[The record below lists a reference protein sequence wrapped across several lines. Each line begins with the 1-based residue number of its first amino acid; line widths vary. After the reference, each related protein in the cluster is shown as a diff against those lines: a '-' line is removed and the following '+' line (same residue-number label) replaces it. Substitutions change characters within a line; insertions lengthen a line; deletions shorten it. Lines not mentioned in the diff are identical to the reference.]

1 MQHNNGSEVRRL
13 PHVFILI
20 TRGDAGGAQN
30 HVLSLIRHLRHQ
42 IRFTL
47 GCGEAGYLITQADK
61 MGVESIVVPH
71 LKRPISPLTDL
82 RCVRALKRILAR
94 QNPDLVHL
102 HSSKS
107 GVVGRLAARSVN
119 LKSLF
124 TAHGWAFTEGSGVVR
139 RSGCVIIEWVMAR
152 FGDGIIA
159 VSGYDY
165 RLARKYGVIGSGVP
179 DNDRSWLIRNG
190 ARAIQVEGET
200 QQRGGKPVRLLHV
213 GRLERAKNQRLLI
226 EAVSMIER
234 DFSLTIVG
242 SGQLRP
248 GLDESVDRHGLA
260 DRITFAES
268 SQVDPYF
275 ADADIFVLS
284 SDYEGLPLVI
294 LEAMSAGL
302 PVVATDVGGVGE
314 VVSDGI
320 SGFLVN
326 RGDAR
331 GLSEKLTRLIDD
343 EDLRREFGQN
353 GQRIYRDQ
361 FTEER
366 MCEQTLAV
374 YQTLIGGNSGI

>member
-47 GCGEAGYLITQADK
+47 GCGEAGYLITEAEK
-61 MGVESIVVPH
+61 MGVETIVVPH

-124 TAHGWAFTEGSGVVR
+124 TAHGWAFTEGSGLVR
-139 RSGCVIIEWVMAR
+139 RSYGLIIEWVMAR

-159 VSGYDY
+159 VSRYDY

-179 DNDRSWLIRNG
+179 GNDRSWLIRNG
-190 ARAIQVEGET
+190 ARAIQVEEET
-200 QQRGGKPVRLLHV
+200 QQRGDKPVRLLHV

-242 SGQLRP
+242 NGLLRP
-248 GLDESVDRHGLA
+248 GLDESVDRYGLA
-260 DRITFAES
+260 DRVTFAES
-268 SQVDPYF
+268 PQVDPYF

-284 SDYEGLPLVI
+284 SSYEGLPLAI

-302 PVVATDVGGVGE
+302 AVVATDVGGVGE

-331 GLSEKLTRLIDD
+331 GISEKLTRLIDD
-343 EDLRREFGQN
+343 EELRREFGQN
-353 GQRIYRDQ
+353 GQRIYREH

>member
-1 MQHNNGSEVRRL
+1 MSGNRR
-13 PHVFILI
+13 
-20 TRGDAGGAQN
+20 G
-30 HVLSLIRHLRHQ
+30 
-42 IRFTL
+42 
-47 GCGEAGYLITQADK
+47 
-61 MGVESIVVPH
+61 
-71 LKRPISPLTDL
+71 
-82 RCVRALKRILAR
+82 
-94 QNPDLVHL
+94 
-102 HSSKS
+102 
-107 GVVGRLAARSVN
+107 
-119 LKSLF
+119 
-124 TAHGWAFTEGSGVVR
+124 
-139 RSGCVIIEWVMAR
+139 
-152 FGDGIIA
+152 
-159 VSGYDY
+159 
-165 RLARKYGVIGSGVP
+165 
-179 DNDRSWLIRNG
+179 WLIPNG
-190 ARAIQVEGET
+190 VRAIQVEGET

-213 GRLERAKNQRLLI
+213 GRLERAKNQHLLI
-226 EAVSMIER
+226 EAVSMIKR

-248 GLDESVDRHGLA
+248 GLEESVDRHGLA
-260 DRITFAES
+260 DRVTFAES

-320 SGFLVN
+320 SGYLVN

-331 GLSEKLTRLIDD
+331 GLSGKLTRLIDD